1 VNVSRTGRSP
11 FASLCLSACQ
21 FLCSHACAYDTSS
34 RYDFGTFPV
43 RPKPGFHAVER
54 IGVTLGGDE
63 LAKIDYPDGAIREI
77 NAGGLKQIGLG
88 VLYQWG
94 VVPLS
99 AALTINY
106 QYDRDYNEND
116 NASFRRVPLEALA
129 YYTGMGRFRIGAGVR
144 YVYSARA
151 SSTINGVSERIDF
164 EDTRGSIVEIG
175 YQVVPYGWVSL
186 RKVKETYKVENYST
200 TGMPP
205 PSGPAPYDGSHVGLF
220 IGYEY

>member
-1 VNVSRTGRSP
+1 MKVSHTGKSL
-11 FASLCLSACQ
+11 FASLGLFAFP
-21 FLCSHACAYDTSS
+21 FLCLHAHAYDSS
-34 RYDFGTFPV
+34 TAYDFGTFPV
-43 RPKPGFHAVER
+43 RTPPGFHAVER

-63 LAKIDYPDGAIREI
+63 IAKITYPDGAIREV

-88 VLYQWG
+88 ALYQWG
-94 VVPLS
+94 VVPFS

-129 YYTGMGRFRIGAGVR
+129 YFTGMGRFRIGAGVR

-151 SSTINGVSERIDF
+151 SSTINGVTEKINF
-164 EDTRGSIVEIG
+164 ENTRGSIVEIG
-175 YQVVPYGWVSL
+175 YQVLPYGWVSL
-186 RKVKETYKVENYST
+186 RKVKETYKVETYST
-200 TGMPP
+200 TATPP
-205 PSGPAPYDGSHVGLF
+205 LSRNIPYDGSHVGLF